1 MPLRIDMSKMLKS
14 SGAMGAATLLSRILG
29 MLREM
34 VYSRFMGDT
43 WQASAFLFAFQVPNL
58 FRRLLGE
65 GALTAAF
72 IPMFKEREMQEGE
85 KAMWLVANATISALI
100 TICAIAATF
109 IILIA
114 TAALKGM
121 TLSLE
126 TILFLKLLRIMA
138 PYVIMVC
145 VAAVLMGMLNARG
158 HFFIPAMGA
167 TMLNVVMITS
177 VYFLAPRFG
186 ETLFSQI
193 EGLAVGVLIAGVA
206 QMLFQ
211 VPLLFKE
218 GFRYQW
224 INPLNNDTVKQ
235 LITRILPGVVG
246 VAAFQL
252 NIILTNAIAFSE
264 SDYIVAS
271 FNYATRLME
280 LPQGIFGISLATFM
294 LPMLSGLAAEKKYGE
309 FQTGLRQGMGY
320 LIYAN
325 WIATTVTIVMAEP
338 IVRLIFEGGEFGHD
352 STVRAALA
360 LKCLMPGLVAFSL
373 VNILARAFFALG
385 DVKTPMRIAV
395 FSLSCNLLF
404 ALFLIPAYKQAG
416 MGIANT
422 LSSLV
427 NLGLLWYAIRRK
439 FPNMKV
445 QEMKIPTLT
454 VLVSGILAAFITWA
468 TWKYIVS
475 LVETPKLWTQLVE
488 VFVPLIIGT
497 SLYGLITYWAGVPA
511 AKDIAKLLQQ
521 KLDKE

>member
-1 MPLRIDMSKMLKS
+1 MSKMLKS

-114 TAALKGM
+114 TAVLKGM

-167 TMLNVVMITS
+167 TMLNVVMIAS
-177 VYFLAPRFG
+177 VYFLAPGFG
-186 ETLFSQI
+186 DTLFSQI

-218 GFRYQW
+218 GFRYRW
-224 INPLNNDTVKQ
+224 INPFNNDTVKQ
-235 LITRILPGVVG
+235 LTTRILPGVVG

-252 NIILTNAIAFSE
+252 NIILTNAIAFTE

-280 LPQGIFGISLATFM
+280 LPQGIFGISLA
-294 LPMLSGLAAEKKYGE
+294 
-309 FQTGLRQGMGY
+309 
-320 LIYAN
+320 
-325 WIATTVTIVMAEP
+325 
-338 IVRLIFEGGEFGHD
+338 
-352 STVRAALA
+352 
-360 LKCLMPGLVAFSL
+360 
-373 VNILARAFFALG
+373 
-385 DVKTPMRIAV
+385 
-395 FSLSCNLLF
+395 
-404 ALFLIPAYKQAG
+404 
-416 MGIANT
+416 
-422 LSSLV
+422 
-427 NLGLLWYAIRRK
+427 
-439 FPNMKV
+439 
-445 QEMKIPTLT
+445 
-454 VLVSGILAAFITWA
+454 
-468 TWKYIVS
+468 
-475 LVETPKLWTQLVE
+475 
-488 VFVPLIIGT
+488 
-497 SLYGLITYWAGVPA
+497 
-511 AKDIAKLLQQ
+511 
-521 KLDKE
+521 

>member
-1 MPLRIDMSKMLKS
+1 MSKMLKS

-34 VYSRFMGDT
+34 VYARFMGDS
-43 WQASAFLFAFQVPNL
+43 WQASAFFFAFTIPNL

-72 IPMFKEREMQEGE
+72 IPMFKEKEMQEGE
-85 KAMWLVANATISALI
+85 KAMWEVANATISALI
-100 TICAIAATF
+100 TVCAIAVTI
-109 IILIA
+109 IILVA
-114 TAALKGM
+114 GAALKGM

-126 TILFLKLLRIMA
+126 SILFLKLLRIMS

-145 VAAVLMGMLNARG
+145 VSAVLMGILNARG

-167 TMLNVVMITS
+167 TMLNVVMIAS
-177 VYFLAPRFG
+177 VFLIAPRYG
-186 ETLFSQI
+186 DHLFMQI

-211 VPLLFKE
+211 FPLLFKE
-218 GFRYQW
+218 GFRYRW
-224 INPLNNDTVKQ
+224 IMPWKNDTVKK
-235 LITRILPGVVG
+235 LVSRILPGVVG

-252 NIILTNAIAFSE
+252 NVIITNAIAFME
-264 SDYIVAS
+264 DKHIVAS

-280 LPQGIFGISLATFM
+280 LPQGIFGVSLATFM
-294 LPMLSGLAAEKKYGE
+294 LPMLAGLAAEKKFGE

-325 WIATTVTIVMAEP
+325 WIATTVTFVMAEP
-338 IVRLIFEGGEFGHD
+338 IVRLLFEGDAFDALATH
-352 STVRAALA
+352 RAALA
-360 LKCLMPGLVAFSL
+360 LKCLIPGLVSFSL
-373 VNILARAFFALG
+373 VNILARAFFATG
-385 DVKTPMRIAV
+385 DVKTPMRISV
-395 FSLSCNLLF
+395 FSLCCNLLF
-404 ALFLIPAYKQAG
+404 AIFLIPAYKQAG

-422 LSSLV
+422 MSSLV

-439 FPNMKV
+439 FPKMKV

-454 VLVSGILAAFITWA
+454 VLGSGVLAAVA
-468 TWKYIVS
+468 TWGVWKFIVG
-475 LVETPKLWTQLVE
+475 LVETPSLWTQLVE
-488 VFVPLIIGT
+488 VFVPLIVGT
-497 SLYGLITYWAGVPA
+497 SLYGLITFWAGVPA
-511 AKDIAKLLQQ
+511 AKDIVNLLQQ